1 MCCFHAAALLNLA
14 FNILSSVSVSSW
26 VRGCPEA

>member
-1 MCCFHAAALLNLA
+1 MCFLAVALLNLA
-14 FNILSSVSVSSW
+14 LNILSSVSVSSW